1 MNDGRS
7 YAVVTGAS
15 SGIGWF
21 MAVELAKKGY
31 SIVAVSNQA
40 EALAQLKSDLER
52 KYSIKVKLI
61 DCDLAKNDAAE
72 KVFQFCEQNKLHV
85 EVLVNN
91 AGVLVYGAF
100 IHIDVDVAN
109 NILQLHMN
117 TPAMLCRLFADKMVK
132 NKKGYILNVS
142 SISSVMPYPFISFY
156 GPTKTFIRQFTKAL
170 RFEMNGTGVHV
181 TCLLPGATA
190 TALYDPEKVN
200 LKLAMKLGVMQTP
213 EHVAKVGIRSLF
225 KDQKQCIPGLINKFT
240 MLFVRIVPDFL
251 IAFIYKKKRH
261 HFINH

>member
-1 MNDGRS
+1 MNDRRI

-15 SGIGWF
+15 SGIGWHITK
-21 MAVELAKKGY
+21 ELAKKGY

-40 EALAQLKSDLER
+40 EALAQLKSEMES
-52 KYSIKVKLI
+52 KYSIRVRLI
-61 DCDLAKNDAAE
+61 DCDLADNDAAK
-72 KVFQFCEQNKLHV
+72 KVFDFCEQNELHV

-91 AGVLVYGAF
+91 AGVLVYGEV
-100 IHIDVDVAN
+100 IHIDVDVAK

-117 TPAMLCRLFADKMVK
+117 TPAVLCRLFAETMVK

-200 LKLAMKLGVMQTP
+200 LKLAMKLGVMQNP
-213 EHVAKVGIRSLF
+213 GHVAKAGVRSLF
-225 KDQKQCIPGLINKFT
+225 KNKKQCVPGLINKFT

-251 IAFIYKKKRH
+251 IAFIYRKKRH
-261 HFINH
+261 KLV